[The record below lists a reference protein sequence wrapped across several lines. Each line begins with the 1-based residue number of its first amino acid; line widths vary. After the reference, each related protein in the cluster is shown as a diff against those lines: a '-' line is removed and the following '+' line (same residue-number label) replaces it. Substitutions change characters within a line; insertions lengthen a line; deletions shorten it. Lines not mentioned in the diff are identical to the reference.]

1 MIAWIETGKNEVTEY
16 TNPIEKKY
24 AKHLERLVVEDG
36 ILYRNFY
43 EHTGKVSNKQYCVP
57 EQLKKEVVYRLHN
70 SRTAGHLGI
79 VRTAHEFQTK
89 ILLSRFHRVLS

>member
-1 MIAWIETGKNEVTEY
+1 M
-16 TNPIEKKY
+16 
-24 AKHLERLVVEDG
+24 VVEDG

-79 VRTAHEFQTK
+79 VRTAHEFRQ
-89 ILLSRFHRVLS
+89 RFYRNQIYKMCDIVTNISFIPECKGLDVDWRVFSNQ